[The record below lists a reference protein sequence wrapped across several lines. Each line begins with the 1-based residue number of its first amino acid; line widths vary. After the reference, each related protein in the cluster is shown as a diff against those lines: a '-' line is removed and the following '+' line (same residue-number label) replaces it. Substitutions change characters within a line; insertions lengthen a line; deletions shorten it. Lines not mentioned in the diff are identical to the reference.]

1 MSGKSRRSRLS
12 RTLTRSKLKLRQ
24 KIANSFSSGSNL
36 DKLRDRFIRGK
47 TESASCRPSVR
58 SSCRNNSVSV
68 RENIKV
74 ESRLKSAAE
83 KILQQWWLY
92 PDNALSEASKS
103 SIISKRRLECYES
116 SQPVGLTRNIIEDDL
131 ATMEIKLIR
140 IPLVYR
146 GGESFHGKR
155 GFDMFSVFALFELN
169 QDVCDTQLKTVVY
182 GLDTDIQ
189 FDEVLRFQNVPADFS
204 MRLII
209 YSRALPSRDCQNRL
223 SKGRQHMEN
232 ARRKLPFTHNTSSV
246 NDILGYNDFEK
257 IAAFRLDAD
266 QIDRSGF
273 VILDLNENAYKH
285 NLPPNFGHVTFHL
298 QLCFDHL
305 KKVVS
310 DESLGYMND
319 GQVRMPIRCIL
330 RVNAVEV
337 VIERS
342 GNDELLA
349 WIPLT
354 PVSYTLLCNN
364 CYQDGAFEQE
374 TCVANI
380 TDVLEISSPDGLS
393 KHYFGGSST
402 ALNRL
407 CEAIQL
413 QKCIAR
419 KWSRFIDL
427 GGTC

>member
-1 MSGKSRRSRLS
+1 MWLHFFTIDCCFDDFY
-12 RTLTRSKLKLRQ
+12 TLEYVEVTKCFPR
-24 KIANSFSSGSNL
+24 SNL
-36 DKLRDRFIRGK
+36 DKLRGRFIRGK

-116 SQPVGLTRNIIEDDL
+116 SQPVGLTRNVIEDDL
-131 ATMEIKLIR
+131 PSMEIKRCYSICLPSKCHPFFCLLVIR
-140 IPLVYR
+140 IPLVCR
-146 GGESFHGKR
+146 GGESFHGKQ

-182 GLDTDIQ
+182 GLDTDVQ

-209 YSRALPSRDCQNRL
+209 YSRALPSRDCQNRV
-223 SKGRQHMEN
+223 SKGRRRMEY
-232 ARRKLPFTHNTSSV
+232 ARRKLSFTQDTSSTY
-246 NDILGYNDFEK
+246 DILGYNDFEK
-257 IAAFRLDAD
+257 IAVFRFDVD
-266 QIDRSGF
+266 QVDRRGF
-273 VILDLNENAYKH
+273 VILDLNENAYNH

-298 QLCFDHL
+298 RLCFDHL

-310 DESLGYMND
+310 DESLGYLKG
-319 GQVRMPIRCIL
+319 GQVHMPIRCIL
-330 RVNAVEV
+330 GVSAVEV
-337 VIERS
+337 IMERS

-349 WIPLT
+349 WIPLA
-354 PVSYTLLCNN
+354 L
-364 CYQDGAFEQE
+364 E
-374 TCVANI
+374 TCVANA
-380 TDVLEISSPDGLS
+380 TDLLEICSPDGLS
-393 KHYFGGSST
+393 KHYFTGSPT

-407 CEAIQL
+407 REAIQL
-413 QKCIAR
+413 QQCTAR
-419 KWSRFIDL
+419 MNDDYGLVFIVVYL
-427 GGTC
+427 